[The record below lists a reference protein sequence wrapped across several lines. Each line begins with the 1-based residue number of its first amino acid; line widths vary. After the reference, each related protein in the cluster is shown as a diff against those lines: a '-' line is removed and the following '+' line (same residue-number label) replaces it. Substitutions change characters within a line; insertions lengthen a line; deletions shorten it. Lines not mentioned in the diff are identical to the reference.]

1 MHPQNAFPSS
11 CSVSPQEA
19 ARLHPTGGR
28 SDLLGASA
36 PLGLAHAPT
45 RPTRRQAP
53 ARPGPAYRPL
63 RPLTPRRP
71 PRLTCRWT
79 PLQAMS
85 RDPAGHRPRQKRR
98 FPAPVVVPRP
108 APRSHRRHDHF
119 ASSRLAGSPAHM
131 RTSPRRRPLRRHVMQ
146 RAAGAGAVLAPSALP
161 GEAPPTTAV
170 AQLQTPGNFLPRAMR
185 LLHHCTQGPERWR
198 TQGASLGRTEVR

>member
-1 MHPQNAFPSS
+1 MPLRGCQWAPRLPRRASALSS
-11 CSVSPQEA
+11 FAAGGGRRGFGRTPKTHSPALAQSPCEKQ

-53 ARPGPAYRPL
+53 ARPDPAYRPL

-85 RDPAGHRPRQKRR
+85 RDSAGHRPRQKRR
-98 FPAPVVVPRP
+98 YPAPVVVPRP
-108 APRSHRRHDHF
+108 PPRSHQRHDHF

-131 RTSPRRRPLRRHVMQ
+131 RTSPRRRPTRRHVMQ
-146 RAAGAGAVLAPSALP
+146 RTAGAGAVAVLAPSALP
-161 GEAPPTTAV
+161 GAAPPTA
-170 AQLQTPGNFLPRAMR
+170 A
-185 LLHHCTQGPERWR
+185 
-198 TQGASLGRTEVR
+198 